1 MPTHRWVRRIADASA
16 QWGRGAAAELIDIA
30 VDRRCACCGQPHPTI
45 CPPCRAAW
53 GRPFAV
59 PSVLPG
65 LPVVAATTYRAA
77 GPAVIAFKERGRL
90 TLEAPLAQALH
101 SAVRP
106 LLTPSVCGPVTL
118 VPVPTWPAKA
128 RARGLDH
135 SQALAVRVAQAV
147 CRDPGLRVG
156 RAHRLVR
163 HVRAVADQSMLD
175 EAGRQANLG
184 GALRALA
191 VDAAGG
197 QRGPLIVVDDVLTTG
212 ATVRE
217 TVRALNVAGWSVTGV
232 AVVAAAISPGE
243 RTASLRV

>member
-1 MPTHRWVRRIADASA
+1 MPTRRWVRRIAETSV
-16 QWGRGAAAELIDIA
+16 QWGRAAAAELIDIA

-45 CPPCRAAW
+45 CPQCRAAW
-53 GRPFAV
+53 GRPFAA
-59 PSVLPG
+59 PAVLPG

-101 SAVRP
+101 TAVQP
-106 LLTPSVCGPVTL
+106 LLPPSICGPITL

-135 SQALAVRVAQAV
+135 SQALAARVAQV
-147 CRDPGLRVG
+147 VSRDAGRPVG
-156 RAHRLVR
+156 RANRLVR
-163 HVRAVADQSMLD
+163 HVRAVADQSTLD
-175 EAGRQANLG
+175 EAGRQANLS
-184 GALRALA
+184 GALRAVA

-217 TVRALNVAGWSVTGV
+217 TVRALGVAGWSVTGV
-232 AVVAAAISPGE
+232 AVVAAVTSPAA